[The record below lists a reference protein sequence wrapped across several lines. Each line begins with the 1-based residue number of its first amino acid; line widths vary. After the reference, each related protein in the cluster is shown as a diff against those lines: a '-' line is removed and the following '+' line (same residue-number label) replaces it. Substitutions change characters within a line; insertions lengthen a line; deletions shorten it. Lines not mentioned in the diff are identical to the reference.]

1 MYGLKATASYSN
13 QGYGEIFP
21 LLIAILTDM

>member
-13 QGYGEIFP
+13 QIYGEIFQ
-21 LLIAILTDM
+21 LLTATLIDM